1 MSRTG
6 RNVLKRVKFLNV
18 AQLNAKAKLQN
29 QHIGTRLNTLN
40 ILKFNI
46 RRESFFRRKKI
57 TLYSTDDTN
66 MV

>member
-1 MSRTG
+1 MSRTN
-6 RNVLKRVKFLNV
+6 RNVLKRAKFLNV

-40 ILKFNI
+40 VLKFNI
-46 RRESFFRRKKI
+46 MRELFFTRKKNI
-57 TLYSTDDTN
+57 LYSKDDTN